1 MTKPDTNAPK
11 KTTSSTI
18 WGGRF
23 AGGPSQLMTDIN
35 ASISYD
41 KAMYKQDIAGSLAHA
56 TMLAGRNIISS
67 DDLNAIST
75 GLPQSKRKLM
85 RGFLNFQMR

>member
-41 KAMYKQDIAGSLAHA
+41 KVMYKQDIAGSLARSAINPSRKPYQDRYARLHA
-56 TMLAGRNIISS
+56 FANRP
-67 DDLNAIST
+67 AC
-75 GLPQSKRKLM
+75 
-85 RGFLNFQMR
+85 